1 MRAIDDIVEHF
12 SRLPGIGKKTATRLA
27 YYLLSQD
34 SSQAKALAKSLLN
47 LHENIKTC
55 PICGSFYDGNFC
67 EFCDDATRDKS
78 VICVVERQQ
87 ELLSFS
93 ELSEYKGMFHV
104 LGGVISPL
112 DGIGPDKLAIG
123 PLIKRLQTGEV
134 QEIILAMNPTIE
146 GDTTALYLQKL
157 LKEYNVQVT
166 RLASGIPAG
175 GDLEYADK
183 LTLLRSLRGR
193 VKI

>member
-1 MRAIDDIVEHF
+1 MKAIDDVVEHL

-27 YYLLSQD
+27 YYLLSRDAEQTK
-34 SSQAKALAKSLLN
+34 QLAKSLN
-47 LHENIKTC
+47 ALHEHIRIC
-55 PICGSFYDGNFC
+55 PVCGSFTDGDFC
-67 EFCDDATRDKS
+67 DFCDDASRDRS

-87 ELLSFS
+87 ELISFS
-93 ELSEYKGMFHV
+93 ELTEYRGLFHV

-112 DGIGPDKLAIG
+112 DGIGPDRLAITQ
-123 PLIKRLQTGEV
+123 LLDRLKDDSVKEV
-134 QEIILAMNPTIE
+134 ILATNPTIE
-146 GDTTALYLQKL
+146 GDTTALYVQKL
-157 LKEYNVQVT
+157 LKDYPVHVT

-193 VKI
+193 SSF

>member
-1 MRAIDDIVEHF
+1 MKAIDDVVENF

-27 YYLLSQD
+27 YYLLSREA
-34 SSQAKALAKSLLN
+34 SQAKALAKSLQV

-55 PICGSFYDGNFC
+55 SICGSFSEGDFC
-67 EFCDDATRDKS
+67 EFCDDASRDKS
-78 VICVVERQQ
+78 MICVVERQQ

-93 ELSEYKGMFHV
+93 ELSEYRGLFHV

-112 DGIGPDKLAIG
+112 DGIGPDQLAIG
-123 PLIKRLQTGEV
+123 SLIKRLQTGEV
-134 QEIILAMNPTIE
+134 KEVILATNPTVE
-146 GDTTALYLQKL
+146 GDTTALYLQKI

-166 RLASGIPAG
+166 RLASGIPVG

-193 VKI
+193 VNI

>member
-1 MRAIDDIVEHF
+1 MKAIDDVVEHL

-27 YYLLSQD
+27 YYLLSRDAEQTK
-34 SSQAKALAKSLLN
+34 QLAKSLN
-47 LHENIKTC
+47 ALHEHIRIC
-55 PICGSFYDGNFC
+55 PVCGSFTDGDFC
-67 EFCDDATRDKS
+67 DFCDDASRDRS

-87 ELLSFS
+87 ELISFS
-93 ELSEYKGMFHV
+93 ELTEYRGLFHV

-112 DGIGPDKLAIG
+112 DGIGPERLAITQ
-123 PLIKRLQTGEV
+123 LLDRLKDGSVKEV
-134 QEIILAMNPTIE
+134 ILATNPTIE
-146 GDTTALYLQKL
+146 GDTTALYVQKL
-157 LKEYNVQVT
+157 LKDYPVHVT

-193 VKI
+193 SSF

>member
-1 MRAIDDIVEHF
+1 MKAIDDVVEHL

-27 YYLLSQD
+27 YYLLSRDAEQTK
-34 SSQAKALAKSLLN
+34 QLAKSLN
-47 LHENIKTC
+47 ALHEHIRIC
-55 PICGSFYDGNFC
+55 PVCGSFTDGDFC
-67 EFCDDATRDKS
+67 DFCDDAPRDRS

-87 ELLSFS
+87 ELISFS
-93 ELSEYKGMFHV
+93 ELTEYRGLFHV

-112 DGIGPDKLAIG
+112 DGIGPDRLAITQ
-123 PLIKRLQTGEV
+123 LLDRLKDGTVKEV
-134 QEIILAMNPTIE
+134 ILATNPTIE
-146 GDTTALYLQKL
+146 GDTTALYVQKL
-157 LKEYNVQVT
+157 LKDYPVHVT

-193 VKI
+193 SSF

>member
-1 MRAIDDIVEHF
+1 MKAIDDVVEHL

-27 YYLLSQD
+27 YYLLSRDAEQTK
-34 SSQAKALAKSLLN
+34 QLAKSLN
-47 LHENIKTC
+47 TLHEHIRIC
-55 PICGSFYDGNFC
+55 PVCGSFTDGDFC
-67 EFCDDATRDKS
+67 DFCDDASRDRS

-87 ELLSFS
+87 ELISFS
-93 ELSEYKGMFHV
+93 ELTEYRGLFHV

-112 DGIGPDKLAIG
+112 DGIGPDRLAITQ
-123 PLIKRLQTGEV
+123 LLDRLKDDSVKEV
-134 QEIILAMNPTIE
+134 ILATNPTIE
-146 GDTTALYLQKL
+146 GDTTALYVQKL
-157 LKEYNVQVT
+157 LKDYPVHVT

-193 VKI
+193 SSF

>member
-1 MRAIDDIVEHF
+1 MKAIDDVVEHL

-27 YYLLSQD
+27 YYLLSRDAEQTK
-34 SSQAKALAKSLLN
+34 QLAKSLN
-47 LHENIKTC
+47 ALHEHIRIC
-55 PICGSFYDGNFC
+55 PVCGSFTDGDF
-67 EFCDDATRDKS
+67 FFFFDDASRDRS

-87 ELLSFS
+87 ELISFS
-93 ELSEYKGMFHV
+93 ELTEYRGLFHV

-112 DGIGPDKLAIG
+112 DGIGPDRLAITQ
-123 PLIKRLQTGEV
+123 LLDRLKDGTVKEV
-134 QEIILAMNPTIE
+134 ILATNPTIE
-146 GDTTALYLQKL
+146 GDTTALYVQKL
-157 LKEYNVQVT
+157 LKDYPVHVT

-193 VKI
+193 SSF

>member
-1 MRAIDDIVEHF
+1 MKAIDDVVEHF

-27 YYLLSQD
+27 YFLLSKD
-34 SSQAKALAKSLLN
+34 ASQAKALAKSLAS
-47 LHENIKTC
+47 LHDAIKTC
-55 PICGSFYDGNFC
+55 PVCGSFMEGDFC
-67 EFCDDATRDKS
+67 EFCDDASRDKS
-78 VICVVERQQ
+78 IICVVERQQ

-93 ELSEYKGMFHV
+93 ELSEYRGLFHV

-112 DGIGPDKLAIG
+112 EGIGPEKLSIAS
-123 PLIKRLQTGEV
+123 LLKRIQSGTV
-134 QEIILAMNPTIE
+134 KEIILATNPTIE
-146 GDTTALYLQKL
+146 GDTTALYIQKL
-157 LKEYNVQVT
+157 LKDYSVTVT

-193 VKI
+193 IQF